1 MVRDAAG
8 DAWLAVKVTAPP
20 DGGRANEAVLKLLA
34 KALGVPASA
43 CRLAAGATSRWKRVH
58 VLGDPE
64 ALASRA
70 AVLAAQ
76 GDDA

>member
-1 MVRDAAG
+1 MRDAAG
-8 DAWLAVKVTAPP
+8 DAWLSVKVTAPA
-20 DGGRANEAVLKLLA
+20 DGGRANEAVLRLLA

-58 VLGDPE
+58 VAGDPE
-64 ALASRA
+64 ALAARA
-70 AVLAAQ
+70 AVLAAP